1 MRPSPKSVEVKIS
14 LRAEI
19 SNATSWKLAIQ
30 IMFTDNKLK
39 LQSSM
44 MGRIVKRVLCEIDIK
59 LVLTVKLCY
68 QKARLW

>member
-1 MRPSPKSVEVKIS
+1 
-14 LRAEI
+14 
-19 SNATSWKLAIQ
+19 
-30 IMFTDNKLK
+30 
-39 LQSSM
+39 M